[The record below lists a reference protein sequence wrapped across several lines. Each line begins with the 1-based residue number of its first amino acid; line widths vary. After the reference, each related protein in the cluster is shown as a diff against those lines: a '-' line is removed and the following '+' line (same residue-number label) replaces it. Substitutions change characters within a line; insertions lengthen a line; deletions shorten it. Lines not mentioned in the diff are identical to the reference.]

1 MKHKW
6 LLIVLL
12 GLVSCTPNNL
22 PDTTLHESYQIGNV
36 SSNKVTLHFYSKGA
50 PKKVYA
56 EIYDRTNPVFV
67 TPENAEKP
75 RGELL
80 NVSSVSLKS
89 GQTVLFYKL
98 VETYEHD
105 YVGDTI
111 PHNGTCLFDK
121 HYYYSYI
128 PSRSVIGDSVVV
140 SIENQPDSV
149 VPMMVVTDLW
159 ETWYNDKNFIYYN
172 YWRITE

>member
-6 LLIVLL
+6 LIIVLL
-12 GLVSCTPNNL
+12 GLSSCTSNNV

-36 SSNKVTLHFYSKGA
+36 SSNKVTLHFYSNGA
-50 PKKVYA
+50 PNKVYA
-56 EIYDRTNPVFV
+56 EIYDQTNPVFV
-67 TPENAEKP
+67 SPEKAVKP
-75 RGELL
+75 REALL
-80 NVSSVSLKS
+80 NVSSVSLKA

-98 VETYEHD
+98 VETYEHN

-111 PHNGTCLFDK
+111 PHEGTCLFDK

-128 PSRSVIGDSVVV
+128 PSRSAIGDSVVV
-140 SIENQPDSV
+140 SFENKPDSV
-149 VPMMVVTDLW
+149 VPMMVVTDIW
-159 ETWYNDKNFIYYN
+159 ETWYNNKNFIYYH

>member
-6 LLIVLL
+6 LIILLL

-22 PDTTLHESYQIGNV
+22 PDTTLRESYQIGNE

-56 EIYDRTNPVFV
+56 EIYDRTNPIFV
-67 TPENAEKP
+67 SPNKAVKP
-75 RGELL
+75 REALL
-80 NVSSVSLKS
+80 NVSSVSLKA
-89 GQTVLFYKL
+89 GQTILFYKL
-98 VETYEHD
+98 VETYEHE

-111 PHNGTCLFDK
+111 PHEGTCLFDK

-128 PSRSVIGDSVVV
+128 PSRSAIGDSVVV
-140 SIENQPDSV
+140 SFENKLDSV
-149 VPMMVVTDLW
+149 VPMMIVTDIW
-159 ETWYNDKNFIYYN
+159 ETWYNDKDFIYYH

>member
-6 LLIVLL
+6 LIIVLL
-12 GLVSCTPNNL
+12 GLSSCTSNNV

-36 SSNKVTLHFYSKGA
+36 SSNKVTLHFYSNGA
-50 PKKVYA
+50 PNKVYA
-56 EIYDRTNPVFV
+56 EIYDQTNPVFV
-67 TPENAEKP
+67 SLEKAVKP
-75 RGELL
+75 REALL
-80 NVSSVSLKS
+80 NVSSVSLKA

-98 VETYEHD
+98 VETYEHN

-111 PHNGTCLFDK
+111 PHEGTCLFDK

-128 PSRSVIGDSVVV
+128 PSRSAIGDSVVV
-140 SIENQPDSV
+140 SFENKPDSV
-149 VPMMVVTDLW
+149 VPMMVVTDIW
-159 ETWYNDKNFIYYN
+159 ETWYNNKNFIYYH

>member
-6 LLIVLL
+6 LIILLL
-12 GLVSCTPNNL
+12 GLVSCTPNNV
-22 PDTTLHESYQIGNV
+22 PDTTLRESYQIGNE
-36 SSNKVTLHFYSKGA
+36 SSNKVTLHFYSNGA
-50 PKKVYA
+50 PNKVYA

-80 NVSSVSLKS
+80 NVSSVSLNS

-98 VETYEHD
+98 VETYEHE

-111 PHNGTCLFDK
+111 PHSATCLFDK
-121 HYYYSYI
+121 HYYYI
-128 PSRSVIGDSVVV
+128 FAAKSVLGDSVVV
-140 SIENQPDSV
+140 SIENKPDSV
-149 VPMMVVTDLW
+149 VPMSIVTDIW
-159 ETWYNDKNFIYYN
+159 ETWYNDKDFIYYH
-172 YWRITE
+172 YWRITK

>member
-12 GLVSCTPNNL
+12 GFASCTLNNV
-22 PDTTLHESYQIGNV
+22 PDTTLHESYQIGNF
-36 SSNKVTLHFYSKGA
+36 SSNKVTLHFYSNGA

-56 EIYDRTNPVFV
+56 EIYNRTNPVFV
-67 TPENAEKP
+67 TPENAIKP

-98 VETYEHD
+98 VETYEHM

-111 PHNGTCLFDK
+111 PHTGTCLFDK
-121 HYYYSYI
+121 HYYYI
-128 PSRSVIGDSVVV
+128 FAAKSVLGDSVVV
-140 SIENQPDSV
+140 SVENQPDSI
-149 VPMMVVTDLW
+149 VPMMAVMDLW
-159 ETWYNDKNFIYYN
+159 ETWYSEKDFIYYN
-172 YWRITE
+172 FWRIAE

>member
-6 LLIVLL
+6 LIILLL
-12 GLVSCTPNNL
+12 GLVSCTPNNV
-22 PDTTLHESYQIGNV
+22 PDTTLRESYQIGNE
-36 SSNKVTLHFYSKGA
+36 SSNKVTLHFYSNGA
-50 PKKVYA
+50 PNKVYA

-80 NVSSVSLKS
+80 HGSSVSLKS

-98 VETYEHD
+98 VETYEHE

-111 PHNGTCLFDK
+111 PHEGTCLFDK

-128 PSRSVIGDSVVV
+128 PSRSAIGDSVVV
-140 SIENQPDSV
+140 SFENKPDSV
-149 VPMMVVTDLW
+149 VPMMVVTDIW
-159 ETWYNDKNFIYYN
+159 ETWYNNKDFIYYH